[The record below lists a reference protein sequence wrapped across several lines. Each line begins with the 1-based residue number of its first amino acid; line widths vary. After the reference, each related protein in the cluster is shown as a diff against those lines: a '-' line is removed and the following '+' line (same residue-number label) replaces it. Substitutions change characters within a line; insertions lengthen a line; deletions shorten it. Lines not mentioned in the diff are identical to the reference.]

1 MTRLLVSREAE
12 ADLDAILQYLAE
24 NAGPTTAARYGERF
38 AAAIERIVVFPGAG
52 APRPLLGPSTRIVI
66 VYPYILFYDFP
77 TDEPDTAALLRILH
91 GKRAITEHLIKR

>member
-52 APRPLLGPSTRIVI
+52 APRPRLGSSTRIVI
-66 VYPYILFYDFP
+66 VTP
-77 TDEPDTAALLRILH
+77 TSSSMTSLPMSPIQPSFCAFCTASAPSPNM
-91 GKRAITEHLIKR
+91 